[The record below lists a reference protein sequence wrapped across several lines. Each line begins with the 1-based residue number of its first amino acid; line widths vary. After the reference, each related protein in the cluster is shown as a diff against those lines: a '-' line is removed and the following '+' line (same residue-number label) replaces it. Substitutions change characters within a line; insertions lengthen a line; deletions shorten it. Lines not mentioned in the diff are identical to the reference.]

1 MDHFL
6 VEKISKLSLLDGI
19 YSGKIFSFLVPL
31 DNQRIIERFS
41 LLSGRQTGYL
51 RSARRVF
58 FCSLFWVLAL
68 ATLPAQEPASS
79 DVSQM
84 STAELEKQ
92 AAFMVGAQKYAEAI
106 PLLNEL
112 VTNRLGESKE
122 AQIQA
127 KVEGFRYFLGL
138 GYVFSD
144 NWENAAATFENFLKS
159 HPKSNRYRRVLE
171 LYGDTLSQT
180 KRYAEAAE
188 QYKKLLE
195 FKMTDLESFPIWE
208 KLASCYMRDQ
218 KWSEAIPV
226 LLTMLQKSR
235 TEAQRE
241 QAVVWLAQSYIESD
255 QGNKVIEL
263 LPDMLT
269 KAPKAR
275 LDIDFNLA
283 LLNGG
288 DRMFAANQDV
298 LALLF
303 YSLVL
308 PPARFLE
315 ANQKLEA
322 DLMSR
327 RNQLIKTGQ
336 LEFVVDVNRRVQ
348 ELRDE
353 RSLLE
358 ETPDFSEDLL
368 MRIAQAYFSANRF
381 YEAFWTYWKIYQE
394 FPNGKLAED
403 SCYGAFA
410 LAGQLEQDTKAKEA
424 GLRYMAS
431 FPDGKHWED
440 VSLQLGQIFVRNKEY
455 TTAIDY
461 YSEILK
467 TKPEHAYKD
476 QIFYMLGFCQF
487 QDGRFEESRQTFQT
501 LNRDFPESD
510 KASPALYWVGM
521 TFLFQDNY
529 KDALDAFNRFVEKS
543 DDGKLFEDASFRIAV
558 CLYGLE
564 DYAKAAEKLEHF
576 LKEFPVDTLTPEAHT
591 LVADCY
597 GATGELDKALE
608 HYRQVEDCAV
618 KQSQIDYAAL
628 QIGRIYEQL
637 EQFKEMEDW
646 FARYLEKYGLQGDY
660 TQAIYRKG
668 FAQQA
673 QGRSKD
679 ALATYWQAIE
689 KYGNDPKAMGID
701 VIIDA
706 YCEESRAFN
715 GSQPLEIVRSAGL
728 TASQQKERTRALRF
742 ERALTQMKA
751 PDQPSAL
758 TSADIAYG
766 SPAVLLWMA
775 QVAAKT
781 DPALAESAARAAIKN
796 FGPTQWTGEAFLR
809 LGDFAFEK
817 RDWKAAESA
826 FTNTIKT
833 SPMNENAARAT
844 IRLGDVHFAQA
855 RYDEAI
861 ARYEEVLR
869 VKEWKGELWP
879 EALYMIGESL
889 RAQGKEK
896 ESFAYYQRIYVLY
909 AHYKDWAS
917 KAYLRCAEIS
927 EKLGLKDDAKR
938 TLEEM
943 QKLQE
948 VH

>member
-1 MDHFL
+1 L
-6 VEKISKLSLLDGI
+6 GRI
-19 YSGKIFSFLVPL
+19 YSGPFFLPSSL
-31 DNQRIIERFS
+31 HNNKFIGAFS
-41 LLSGRQTGYL
+41 LRLGQQTGYF
-51 RSARRVF
+51 RSARQATY
-58 FCSLFWVLAL
+58 CCLFWFLLIAS
-68 ATLPAQEPASS
+68 LPAQEPVSA
-79 DVSQM
+79 DLSQM
-84 STAELEKQ
+84 PTGELEKQ
-92 AAFMVGAQKYAEAI
+92 AAFMVGARKYVEAV

-112 VTNRLGESKE
+112 VANRLGESKE
-122 AQIQA
+122 VQIQT

-144 NWENAAATFENFLKS
+144 NWENAATTFENFLKF

-195 FKMTDLESFPIWE
+195 FKMTDLESLPIWE
-208 KLASCYMRDQ
+208 KLASCYMHDQ
-218 KWSEAIPV
+218 KWSEAVPV

-275 LDIDFNLA
+275 LSIDFNMA

-288 DRMFAANQDV
+288 DRMFAAKQDV

-308 PPARFLE
+308 PPARLLE

-322 DLMSR
+322 DLVR
-327 RNQLIKTGQ
+327 QRNQVIKSGQ
-336 LEFVVDVNRRVQ
+336 VEFVVDINRRIK
-348 ELRDE
+348 ELQDE

-358 ETPDFSEDLL
+358 QTPDFSEDLL
-368 MRIAQAYFSANRF
+368 MRIAQAYFSSNRF
-381 YEAFWTYWKIYQE
+381 YEAFWTYWKIYQDY
-394 FPNGKLAED
+394 PNGKLAED

-410 LAGQLEQDTKAKEA
+410 LAAQLEQDAKAKET
-424 GLRYMAS
+424 GLKYMAS
-431 FPDGKHWED
+431 FPEGKHWED

-455 TTAIDY
+455 ATAIEY

-467 TKPEHAYKD
+467 TKPEHTYKD
-476 QIFYMLGFCQF
+476 QIFYMLGFSQF
-487 QDGRFEESRQTFQT
+487 QEGRFPDSRQTFQT
-501 LNRDFPESD
+501 LSRDFPESD

-521 TFLFQDNY
+521 TFLFEDNY
-529 KDALDAFNRFVEKS
+529 KDALDAFNRFAEKS
-543 DDGKLFEDASFRIAV
+543 SDGKLYEDASFRMAV

-564 DYAKAAEKLEHF
+564 NYTKAAEKLEQF

-591 LVADCY
+591 LLADCY
-597 GATGELDKALE
+597 GATGELDKALN
-608 HYRQVEDCAV
+608 HYEQVEDCAV

-646 FARYLEKYGLQGDY
+646 FALYLEKYGLSGDY

-679 ALATYWQAIE
+679 ALDTYWQAIE

-701 VIIDA
+701 IIIDA
-706 YCEESRAFN
+706 YCEESRALN
-715 GSQPLEIVRSAGL
+715 GSQPLEIIRAAAL
-728 TASQQKERTRALRF
+728 TATQQKERTRALRF
-742 ERALTQMKA
+742 ERALAQMKA
-751 PDQPSAL
+751 SDAPSAL
-758 TSADIAYG
+758 TPADIEVA

-781 DPALAESAARAAIKN
+781 EPALAESAARAAIDK

-826 FTNTIKT
+826 FTKAIRT

-844 IRLGDVHFAQA
+844 IRSGDVQFAQA

-861 ARYEEVLR
+861 KRYEEVLQ

-909 AHYKDWAS
+909 AHYKEWAS

-938 TLEEM
+938 TYEEM
-943 QKLQE
+943 QRLKELQ
-948 VH
+948 